1 MRKGIALLATGL
13 ATLGA
18 FAVSEAAEA
27 STARYCGT
35 TADGFPGLRA
45 VGPTSCGFAKR
56 VGNAWERKHV
66 PLYEIRASMWM
77 PRPAWV
83 RAYSPKM
90 HWSYRMYC
98 RTKLTRESPYVT
110 CTGGNGARV
119 DLVS

>member
-1 MRKGIALLATGL
+1 MRKGIALVAIALT
-13 ATLGA
+13 TLGA
-18 FAVSEAAEA
+18 LAVSEAAEA

-56 VGNAWERKHV
+56 VGNAWERKRV
-66 PLYEIRASMWM
+66 PSYEIRASMWM
-77 PRPAWV
+77 PQPAWV

-90 HWSYRMYC
+90 HGSYRMYC

-110 CTGGNGARV
+110 CAGGNGARV